1 MDEIRSDLCMGLP
14 TYMFLARSVGRRGE
28 MRHGA
33 SCCSVSHI
41 AGFATLKHCMK
52 INAMV
57 VKVRIQTKRVV
68 PVLVGSSIISPVGTM
83 SRSVHVRGDTY
94 GRRPYCE
101 GNVYTL

>member
-1 MDEIRSDLCMGLP
+1 MALL
-14 TYMFLARSVGRRGE
+14 TFVFLIESVGGRGE
-28 MRHGA
+28 MRHEA

-68 PVLVGSSIISPVGTM
+68 PVLVGSSIIDPVGTM
-83 SRSVHVRGDTY
+83 SRSGHVRGDTY
-94 GRRPYCE
+94 GWQPYCE
-101 GNVYTL
+101 SNVYTL